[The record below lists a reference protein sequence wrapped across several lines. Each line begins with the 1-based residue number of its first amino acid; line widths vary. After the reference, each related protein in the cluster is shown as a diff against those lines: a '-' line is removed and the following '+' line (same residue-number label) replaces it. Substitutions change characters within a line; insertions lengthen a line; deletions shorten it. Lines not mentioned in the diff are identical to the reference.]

1 MKERHLSKEGARW
14 PRQGLQS
21 KGAFCVK
28 RKSVVCKCQWETRIP
43 LMLPPAATESM
54 VCGEKSPSLHC
65 RPLKPEAGVPWGRA
79 GVMKVRR
86 QQTSLQNKEGLLWKG
101 KEEELA
107 MGMHRTVWRWRKPR
121 KLALLRSGREMPLTS
136 DSPNRGCSII
146 YSSRLDFSRAP
157 PTV

>member
-1 MKERHLSKEGARW
+1 MKSGEDGEWCMKERHLSKEGARW

-65 RPLKPEAGVPWGRA
+65 CPLKPEAGVPWGRA

-107 MGMHRTVWRWRKPR
+107 MGHQAPQRGAGEMQTPFSHPPDSTRQQTCGPSARQDCRHR
-121 KLALLRSGREMPLTS
+121 
-136 DSPNRGCSII
+136 
-146 YSSRLDFSRAP
+146 
-157 PTV
+157 